1 MKICNQ
7 HDFENMNKYFS
18 YKLRHVI
25 KPNPLVVFRI
35 LKPDHFIYS
44 FFQIKMIELSNN
56 KAIWSKSSKS
66 IEINSLLMTKK
77 FNDVLNNLSLKVDK
91 KCDLLFQINDNLV

>member
-1 MKICNQ
+1 
-7 HDFENMNKYFS
+7 
-18 YKLRHVI
+18 
-25 KPNPLVVFRI
+25 
-35 LKPDHFIYS
+35 
-44 FFQIKMIELSNN
+44 MIELSNN